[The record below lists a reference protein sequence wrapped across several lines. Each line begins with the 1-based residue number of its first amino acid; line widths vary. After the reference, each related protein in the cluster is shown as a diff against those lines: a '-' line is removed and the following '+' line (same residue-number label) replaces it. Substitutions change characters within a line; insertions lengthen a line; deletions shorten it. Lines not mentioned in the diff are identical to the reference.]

1 MRDLRKYWQEV
12 RAIEK
17 SLPECV
23 WLMSLGD
30 PPRGQTGGCMAQAA
44 AAAAARLL
52 HAKSH
57 RLAAEE
63 EIRAHQAAQEEA
75 KRVAFHAGLR
85 KRGIAVIAVP
95 GGAERSSGFTMNP
108 APRSNGGR

>member
-12 RAIEK
+12 REIEK
-17 SLPECV
+17 SLPESV
-23 WLMSLGD
+23 WLMSLD
-30 PPRGQTGGCMAQAA
+30 NSPRGKKGGCIAQVM

-57 RLAAEE
+57 RLATAEE
-63 EIRAHQAAQEEA
+63 IQAHQAAEDEA
-75 KRVAFHAGLR
+75 KHLSFHDGLR

-95 GGAERSSGFTMNP
+95 
-108 APRSNGGR
+108 PRDLTT

>member
-1 MRDLRKYWQEV
+1 MRDLRKYWQEI
-12 RAIEK
+12 REIEN

-23 WLMSLGD
+23 WLTSLGH
-30 PPRGQTGGCMAQAA
+30 PRGQKAGCIAQVA

-57 RLAAEE
+57 RLATDEE
-63 EIRAHQAAQEEA
+63 MQAHQTAQDEA
-75 KRVAFHAGLR
+75 KRLAFHEGLR

-95 GGAERSSGFTMNP
+95 GDAERSSGL
-108 APRSNGGR
+108 R

>member
-1 MRDLRKYWQEV
+1 MRDLRKYWQEI
-12 RAIEK
+12 REIEK

-23 WLMSLGD
+23 WLMSLGN
-30 PPRGQTGGCMAQAA
+30 PRGQKAGCIAQVA

-57 RLAAEE
+57 RPATDEE
-63 EIRAHQAAQEEA
+63 MQAHQTAQDEA
-75 KRVAFHAGLR
+75 KRLAFHEGLR

-95 GGAERSSGFTMNP
+95 GDAERSSGL
-108 APRSNGGR
+108 R

>member
-1 MRDLRKYWQEV
+1 MRDLRKYWQEI
-12 RAIEK
+12 RDIET

-23 WLMSLGD
+23 WLVSLD
-30 PPRGQTGGCMAQAA
+30 NPPRGQKGGCIAQVA

-57 RLAAEE
+57 RLATDGEIQAPQTAED
-63 EIRAHQAAQEEA
+63 AA
-75 KRVAFHAGLR
+75 KHLAFHEGLR

-95 GGAERSSGFTMNP
+95 GDAERSRGL
-108 APRSNGGR
+108 R

>member
-12 RAIEK
+12 REIEK

-23 WLMSLGD
+23 WLMSLGN
-30 PPRGQTGGCMAQAA
+30 PRGQKGGCIAQVA

-57 RLAAEE
+57 RLATDEE
-63 EIRAHQAAQEEA
+63 MQAHQTAQDEA
-75 KRVAFHAGLR
+75 KRLAFHEGLR
-85 KRGIAVIAVP
+85 KRGIAVAVP
-95 GGAERSSGFTMNP
+95 GDAERSSGL
-108 APRSNGGR
+108 R